1 MVRRTP
7 ALQAAADKQ
16 LDKRVRVEIGR
27 VRPDLVAR
35 AAAFILLNDS
45 KSSFAIEGEKP
56 SGARAVRWG
65 QAIAQAGNNPV
76 TLTEFDRL
84 QSIVIGDARFVKLGF
99 RMQGGFVGVHD
110 RDSGDPI
117 PDHISARHDDITDLL
132 TGLVVYTERTLTEA
146 FDPVVAAAVLAFG
159 FVYIHPYEDGNGRIH
174 RWLIHHALAAA
185 SYNPPGLVFP
195 ISAAILRQLDAYRTV
210 LETYS
215 RPLLPE
221 IEWQRTQSGN
231 VEVLNHTADFYRYFD
246 ATAHAEF
253 LYECVEKTI
262 IHDLP
267 EEVYF
272 LEAFDR
278 FGDGVQQVVDMPSAQ
293 IELLQKFL
301 QQNGGQLSQRARTRI
316 CRTD

>member
-1 MVRRTP
+1 MLSEHAP
-7 ALQAAADKQ
+7 
-16 LDKRVRVEIGR
+16 KR
-27 VRPDLVAR
+27 
-35 AAAFILLNDS
+35 
-45 KSSFAIEGEKP
+45 
-56 SGARAVRWG
+56 
-65 QAIAQAGNNPV
+65 
-76 TLTEFDRL
+76 
-84 QSIVIGDARFVKLGF
+84 SIPLSP
-99 RMQGGFVGVHD
+99 Q
-110 RDSGDPI
+110 
-117 PDHISARHDDITDLL
+117 
-132 TGLVVYTERTLTEA
+132 
-146 FDPVVAAAVLAFG
+146 
-159 FVYIHPYEDGNGRIH
+159 DGNGRIH

-253 LYECVEKTI
+253 LYECVEQTI

-301 QQNGGQLSQRARTRI
+301 QQNGGQLSQRARAQEFAAL
-316 CRTD
+316 TDEEVLRVEQLYLDAFEPPA

>member
-1 MVRRTP
+1 M
-7 ALQAAADKQ
+7 
-16 LDKRVRVEIGR
+16 
-27 VRPDLVAR
+27 
-35 AAAFILLNDS
+35 
-45 KSSFAIEGEKP
+45 
-56 SGARAVRWG
+56 
-65 QAIAQAGNNPV
+65 
-76 TLTEFDRL
+76 
-84 QSIVIGDARFVKLGF
+84 
-99 RMQGGFVGVHD
+99 
-110 RDSGDPI
+110 
-117 PDHISARHDDITDLL
+117 
-132 TGLVVYTERTLTEA
+132 
-146 FDPVVAAAVLAFG
+146 
-159 FVYIHPYEDGNGRIH
+159 
-174 RWLIHHALAAA
+174 
-185 SYNPPGLVFP
+185 
-195 ISAAILRQLDAYRTV
+195 

-253 LYECVEKTI
+253 LYECVEQTI

-301 QQNGGQLSQRARTRI
+301 QQNGGQLSQRARAQEFAAL
-316 CRTD
+316 TDEEVLRVEQLYLDAFEPPA